1 MVMPRMARRRDC
13 LRTERAV
20 HTLAILDGVHL
31 RVGDR
36 QRHAVLGLEPRAMHR
51 TSARNKLRR
60 IHEVP
65 RATRMHPHVR
75 AACGEVS
82 SRTGMVEMHMGHK
95 DMRD

>member
-1 MVMPRMARRRDC
+1 
-13 LRTERAV
+13 
-20 HTLAILDGVHL
+20 
-31 RVGDR
+31 
-36 QRHAVLGLEPRAMHR
+36 MHR

-82 SRTGMVEMHMGHK
+82 SRTGMVEVHMGHK